1 MGVAWILP
9 EPRAIMREKGAIL
22 GELASVL
29 VGLGSNVWVQVPLF
43 AAVLFGM
50 KDLFF
55 VDGREV

>member
-1 MGVAWILP
+1 MGVAWILL
-9 EPRAIMREKGAIL
+9 EAWAILTERGAIL

-29 VGLGSNVWVQVPLF
+29 LGLGSKVWVQVPLF

-55 VDGREV
+55 VDGREL

>member
-1 MGVAWILP
+1 M
-9 EPRAIMREKGAIL
+9 

-29 VGLGSNVWVQVPLF
+29 VGLGSKVWVQVPLF

-55 VDGREV
+55 VDGRELWENFCGRVSITTPSPDLITI